1 MKTVGAKFKLKRKNL
16 GLTQS
21 KFADLLGI
29 AQGYLS
35 EVESGIKVPSNSLI
49 ILFEYISKS
58 QDEERYKKKYEV
70 LVEDYVETLKEV
82 LSLKTQLLTQKIK
95 PSLPLHLKP
104 KIIEG

>member
-1 MKTVGAKFKLKRKNL
+1 M
-16 GLTQS
+16 
-21 KFADLLGI
+21 
-29 AQGYLS
+29 
-35 EVESGIKVPSNSLI
+35 ESGIKVPSNSLI

-95 PSLPLHLKP
+95 PSLSLHLKP
-104 KIIEG
+104 KIIKG